1 MLMLRLFLKTGT
13 GVPCPYNFVVSGGL
27 EARTPQ
33 GPPILLRPGHLGAQH
48 AAPLRGLARGH
59 RWAFAATAPARAPMA
74 SHLALRVMRR
84 RTLPPL
90 AAWTAWSRSWVR
102 TTVLARSSVRSA
114 WVMASLAWQALQS
127 MAKS

>member
-13 GVPCPYNFVVSGGL
+13 GVPCPYNFVVSGDL
-27 EARTPQ
+27 EARRAPRHARLAD
-33 GPPILLRPGHLGAQH
+33 GRAFGAQH
-48 AAPLRGLARGH
+48 AAPLRRLARGH

-74 SHLALRVMRR
+74 SHLALRATRR

-114 WVMASLAWQALQS
+114 WVAANLAWQALQS